1 MTSGDHP
8 PYLPPPTA
16 GYVPGARRHPLCTP
30 SRLIICTLPYTS
42 YKLLL
47 RRRRLAAIMGIVRVA
62 SAAGFVAPGWC
73 APIALITV
81 SVGGGGCR
89 RCYYPPSARLASSMV
104 SLPGAASGRD
114 GLAQQLPGS
123 LPRPP
128 RASPP
133 WRPPRAARGWSAS
146 ASPSDPPASSS
157 SSSASPSTGPAGDLP
172 TVWPPAIVLVIGGP
186 GSGKGTLSAA
196 LATRAGAVHLS
207 AGELLRA
214 EAARPT
220 AAGAAID
227 ALLRRGDIVPSE
239 VTVRLLH
246 EAMCRATGGGGR
258 GAGGADASEHA
269 DSAVNSHDAA
279 WRSARFVI
287 DGFPRNGSNRE
298 AWTAAGG
305 RPAAVLELVVPP
317 AVLRSRLL
325 SRGEGRADDTASVVE
340 RRLAVAAAE
349 GGSVANW
356 YEAEGLLTRL
366 DGGQRVEEVL
376 DAALVALE
384 GVRGWSG
391 AGASG

>member
-1 MTSGDHP
+1 MSP
-8 PYLPPPTA
+8 AVPPT
-16 GYVPGARRHPLCTP
+16 GN
-30 SRLIICTLPYTS
+30 
-42 YKLLL
+42 
-47 RRRRLAAIMGIVRVA
+47 
-62 SAAGFVAPGWC
+62 
-73 APIALITV
+73 
-81 SVGGGGCR
+81 
-89 RCYYPPSARLASSMV
+89 
-104 SLPGAASGRD
+104 
-114 GLAQQLPGS
+114 
-123 LPRPP
+123 
-128 RASPP
+128 
-133 WRPPRAARGWSAS
+133 
-146 ASPSDPPASSS
+146 
-157 SSSASPSTGPAGDLP
+157 LP

-196 LATRAGAVHLS
+196 LASRAGAVHLS

-246 EAMCRATGGGGR
+246 EAMCRAAGGEGGGGASASER
-258 GAGGADASEHA
+258 RDGAGNGD
-269 DSAVNSHDAA
+269 DAA

-287 DGFPRNGSNRE
+287 DGFPRNASNRE

-325 SRGEGRADDTASVVE
+325 GRGEGRADDTEAVVE

-349 GGSVANW
+349 GGGVANW

-366 DGGQRVEEVL
+366 DGGKRVEEVL
-376 DAALVALE
+376 HAALAALE
-384 GVRGWSG
+384 GVGGWSG

>member
-1 MTSGDHP
+1 MGV
-8 PYLPPPTA
+8 A
-16 GYVPGARRHPLCTP
+16 RGAV
-30 SRLIICTLPYTS
+30 
-42 YKLLL
+42 
-47 RRRRLAAIMGIVRVA
+47 AAA
-62 SAAGFVAPGWC
+62 FAAPGWC
-73 APIALITV
+73 APARLVAVTG
-81 SVGGGGCR
+81 SGGACHGC
-89 RCYYPPSARLASSMV
+89 CLPPSARLASSLASFSGTIGRRDWLV
-104 SLPGAASGRD
+104 QPLPGYLSRPQRA
-114 GLAQQLPGS
+114 LP
-123 LPRPP
+123 PRRPP
-128 RASPP
+128 CITC
-133 WRPPRAARGWSAS
+133 GWSAS
-146 ASPSDPPASSS
+146 ASLSDPPAA
-157 SSSASPSTGPAGDLP
+157 SSASSASTSFPSTGDLP

-246 EAMCRATGGGGR
+246 EAMCRAVGGKVHGGGG
-258 GAGGADASEHA
+258 ASESG
-269 DSAVNSHDAA
+269 DDVGSDDGA

-305 RPAAVLELVVPP
+305 RPAAVLELVVAP

-325 SRGEGRADDTASVVE
+325 GRGEGRADDTASVVE

-349 GGSVANW
+349 GGGVANW

-366 DGGQRVEEVL
+366 DGGKKVDEVL
-376 DAALVALE
+376 DAALAALE
-384 GVRGWSG
+384 GVGGWSG

>member
-1 MTSGDHP
+1 MAVGRRDGEAEEPVDFAMDDFISFLAAANTS
-8 PYLPPPTA
+8 
-16 GYVPGARRHPLCTP
+16 RTP
-30 SRLIICTLPYTS
+30 W
-42 YKLLL
+42 LL
-47 RRRRLAAIMGIVRVA
+47 RWTSRSRREKRARASTAAAAAQQPQFKTISATRAAAAAAAAA
-62 SAAGFVAPGWC
+62 SAAN
-73 APIALITV
+73 
-81 SVGGGGCR
+81 GGDC
-89 RCYYPPSARLASSMV
+89 
-104 SLPGAASGRD
+104 PGALGTGVESTSAVKR
-114 GLAQQLPGS
+114 GLRVEDEVTA
-123 LPRPP
+123 
-128 RASPP
+128 
-133 WRPPRAARGWSAS
+133 
-146 ASPSDPPASSS
+146 
-157 SSSASPSTGPAGDLP
+157 SSASSASTSFPSTGDLP

-246 EAMCRATGGGGR
+246 EAMCRAAGGKVHGGGG
-258 GAGGADASEHA
+258 ASESG
-269 DSAVNSHDAA
+269 DDAGNNDGA

-325 SRGEGRADDTASVVE
+325 GRGEGRADDTASVVE

-349 GGSVANW
+349 GGGVANW
-356 YEAEGLLTRL
+356 
-366 DGGQRVEEVL
+366 
-376 DAALVALE
+376 
-384 GVRGWSG
+384 
-391 AGASG
+391 